1 MRKNAYYNDF
11 NRSSFFVKEEDN
23 VKKYYIKI
31 KNEYI
36 EVDEDVFKLYKNS
49 YEKMKNDYKR
59 EVDWLNSIN
68 KEFNQSTFFVQ
79 EVEQTLVK
87 QIVLKDMEKLTRLS
101 IENLSKEYKEIA
113 RLIFLEEY
121 TVSETSRILGIPRT
135 TVSDR
140 KKKIQKYLQKIIK
153 KHVNF

>member
-1 MRKNAYYNDF
+1 MRKNTYYNDF
-11 NRSSFFVKEEDN
+11 NRSFFFVKEEDN

-49 YEKMKNDYKR
+49 YEKLKNDHKR
-59 EVDWLNSIN
+59 EVDWLNSVN
-68 KEFNQSTFFVQ
+68 KGFNQSTFFVQ
-79 EVEQTLVK
+79 EVEHVLVK

-101 IENLSKEYKEIA
+101 IENLSKEYKDIA